1 MNGMKIGFIGC
12 GNMAKTI
19 IAGLIDSGT
28 FEAGE
33 VIASDH
39 DKAQL
44 AEAENRYGIAT
55 TLNNSELVLKSEM
68 IVLAVKPQ
76 IISEVINEICD
87 TVSENKLV
95 ISIVAG
101 QSIEKIED
109 MFGRSIKL
117 IRTMPNTPALA
128 GAGMTAVCRNE
139 NVTDLE
145 LEYALKILASFGKAE
160 VIPEKLMDAV
170 VAVSGSGPAY
180 VAIFIEAM
188 ADAAVMEGMPRKQ
201 AYMFAEQTVYG
212 TAKLL
217 MEKGLHPA
225 ELKDMV
231 CSPAGTTIGAVKALE
246 DKGFR
251 SAVISAM
258 RECADISRRL

>member
-1 MNGMKIGFIGC
+1 MKIGFIGC
-12 GNMAKTI
+12 GNMAKAI
-19 IAGLIDSGT
+19 ISGLTDSRT
-28 FEAGE
+28 FKPEE
-33 VIASDH
+33 IIVSDH
-39 DKAQL
+39 DRNQL
-44 AEAENRYGIAT
+44 LDAKDRYGVNITA
-55 TLNNSELVLKSEM
+55 NNSELVLESEM

-76 IISEVINEICD
+76 VLSEVINEICD
-87 TVSENKLV
+87 TVSENKLI

-101 QSIEKIED
+101 QSINKIES
-109 MFGRSIKL
+109 MFGGNIKL

-128 GAGMTAVCRNE
+128 GEGMTAVCRNC

-145 LEYALKILASFGKAE
+145 LEYALKILTSFGKAE

-170 VAVSGSGPAY
+170 VAVSGSAPAY
-180 VAIFIEAM
+180 VAMFIEAM

-217 MEKGLHPA
+217 MDTGMHPA

-231 CSPAGTTIGAVKALE
+231 CSPAGTTIGAVKVLE
-246 DKGFR
+246 EKGFR
-251 SAVISAM
+251 SAVIEAM
-258 RECADISRRL
+258 GECADISRNL